1 MAVHDPMSAPGQ
13 DGRGGRVPDRFR
25 GPAQP
30 AIRLTHADRDAAAE
44 TLKEAFAEGQL
55 DDDEFEE
62 RLGLAMKAK
71 FPAEL
76 EPLLSDIVPRQ
87 TGAAAPPPRSDVPE
101 APPTG
106 SERLWAAGGHVSGYF
121 LFPLGPLLVLLANG
135 NTSPF
140 VRRHAV
146 EALNYQL
153 TFLIGTIVMLGLWWL
168 VIPVLVWIPMFLG
181 WIFMPVIA
189 GFVGLAGG
197 RWKYPF
203 TWRPVRE

>member
-1 MAVHDPMSAPGQ
+1 M
-13 DGRGGRVPDRFR
+13 PDRFR
-25 GPAQP
+25 APADP

-44 TLKEAFAEGQL
+44 TLKEAYADGRL

-62 RLGLAMKAK
+62 RLGLAMQAK
-71 FPAEL
+71 FPADL
-76 EPLLSDIVPRQ
+76 EPLFSDIVPRNAGMP
-87 TGAAAPPPRSDVPE
+87 TSSPKAHMPE
-101 APPTG
+101 TPPTG

-153 TFLIGTIVMLGLWWL
+153 TFLIGSIVLLGLSWL
-168 VIPVLVWIPMFLG
+168 IIPVLVWIPMLLG

-189 GFVGLAGG
+189 GFVGLVGG